1 MNKFK
6 AIFISTLVLI
16 SMSAISAP
24 KVYGKL
30 NIAVDSDSSD
40 VTSNSDN
47 STDIDLISNAS
58 RLGFK
63 GKVDMKNGLTGIY
76 QIEYEIDITGD
87 STKGPKNLVSIDDS
101 GTAVLGAGPDNTF
114 GTADDVI
121 TVTDPTFNKENSG
134 VQFNQRN
141 SFVGL
146 KGSFGTFKLGTHDT
160 PLKLAQL
167 KADLFNDLVGDI
179 KNVTDGENRI
189 GSFFGY
195 DSPVF
200 GGGVSISLSL
210 GKGKDDGINTDLD
223 GEFGNN
229 ISVSLKYDIDVIK
242 FVLATENNSIKGF
255 DHNRLGMMIPAG
267 PVTIGLIHTTTESSI
282 GNSVDYDATTV
293 SIAGKVADGKGKI
306 KFQYGTS
313 DKSEGLTQTSIGYD
327 HKLFKK
333 FKIFTYVTRRSQDAA
348 GEDDSHVG
356 LGIEYKF

>member
-6 AIFISTLVLI
+6 AVFISALVLI

-30 NIAVDSDSSD
+30 NIAVNNDGSDG
-40 VTSNSDN
+40 VNEKE
-47 STDIDLISNAS
+47 IDLVSNAS

-76 QIEYEIDITGD
+76 QIEYQVDITND
-87 STKGPKNLVSIDDS
+87 NTKGK
-101 GTAVLGAGPDNTF
+101 TF
-114 GTADDVI
+114 D
-121 TVTDPTFNKENSG
+121 
-134 VQFNQRN
+134 QRN

-146 KGSFGTFKLGTHDT
+146 KGNFGTLKLGTHDT

-167 KADLFNDLVGDI
+167 KADLFNDLKGDI
-179 KNVTDGENRI
+179 KNTTDGENRI

-242 FVLATENNSIKGF
+242 FVIATENNSIKGY

-282 GNSVDYDATTV
+282 GNTVDYDATTV

-313 DKSEGLTQTSIGYD
+313 DKSPGLTQTQIGYD

>member
-6 AIFISTLVLI
+6 AIFVSALVLI

-30 NIAVDSDSSD
+30 NISVNNDSSD
-40 VTSNSDN
+40 TTSNTDN
-47 STDIDLISNAS
+47 SSDIDLISNAS

-63 GKVDMKNGLTGIY
+63 GQVDMKNGLTGIY
-76 QIEYEIDITGD
+76 QIEYQVDIT
-87 STKGPKNLVSIDDS
+87 N
-101 GTAVLGAGPDNTF
+101 DNTKSK
-114 GTADDVI
+114 
-121 TVTDPTFNKENSG
+121 TFD
-134 VQFNQRN
+134 QRN

-146 KGSFGTFKLGTHDT
+146 KGNFGTFKLGTHDT

-167 KADLFNDLVGDI
+167 KADLFNDLKGDI
-179 KNVTDGENRI
+179 KNTTDGENRI

-242 FVLATENNSIKGF
+242 FVIATENNSIKGY

-267 PVTIGLIHTTTESSI
+267 PVTIGLIHTATESSI
-282 GNSVDYDATTV
+282 GNTVDYDATTV

-313 DKSEGLTQTSIGYD
+313 DKSPGLTQTQIGYD

-333 FKIFTYVTRRSQDAA
+333 FKSLHMLQDVPKMLWAKMILT
-348 GEDDSHVG
+348 SV
-356 LGIEYKF
+356 

>member
-6 AIFISTLVLI
+6 AIFVLALVLI

-30 NIAVDSDSSD
+30 NISVNNDSSD
-40 VTSNSDN
+40 TTSNTDN
-47 STDIDLISNAS
+47 SSDIDLISNAS

-63 GKVDMKNGLTGIY
+63 GQVDMKNGLTGIY
-76 QIEYEIDITGD
+76 QIEYQVDIT
-87 STKGPKNLVSIDDS
+87 N
-101 GTAVLGAGPDNTF
+101 DNTKSK
-114 GTADDVI
+114 
-121 TVTDPTFNKENSG
+121 TFD
-134 VQFNQRN
+134 QRN

-146 KGSFGTFKLGTHDT
+146 KGNFGTFKLGTHDT

-167 KADLFNDLVGDI
+167 KADLFNDLKGDI
-179 KNVTDGENRI
+179 KNTTDGENRI

-242 FVLATENNSIKGF
+242 FVIATENNSIKGY

-282 GNSVDYDATTV
+282 GNTVDYDATTV

-313 DKSEGLTQTSIGYD
+313 DKSPGLTQTQIGYD

>member
-6 AIFISTLVLI
+6 AVFISALVLI

-30 NIAVDSDSSD
+30 NISVNNDSSD
-40 VTSNSDN
+40 TTSNTDN
-47 STDIDLISNAS
+47 SSDIDLISNAS

-63 GKVDMKNGLTGIY
+63 GQVDMKNGLTGIY
-76 QIEYEIDITGD
+76 QIEYQVDIT
-87 STKGPKNLVSIDDS
+87 N
-101 GTAVLGAGPDNTF
+101 DNTKSK
-114 GTADDVI
+114 
-121 TVTDPTFNKENSG
+121 TFD
-134 VQFNQRN
+134 QRN

-146 KGSFGTFKLGTHDT
+146 KGNFGTFKLGTHDT

-167 KADLFNDLVGDI
+167 KADLFNDLKGDI
-179 KNVTDGENRI
+179 KNTTDGENRI

-242 FVLATENNSIKGF
+242 FVIATENNSIKGY

-267 PVTIGLIHTTTESSI
+267 PVTIGLIHTATESSI
-282 GNSVDYDATTV
+282 GNTVDYDATTV

-313 DKSEGLTQTSIGYD
+313 DKSPGLTQTQIGYD

>member
-6 AIFISTLVLI
+6 AIFVLALVLI

-30 NIAVDSDSSD
+30 NISVNNDSSD
-40 VTSNSDN
+40 ITSNTDN
-47 STDIDLISNAS
+47 SSDIDLISNAS

-63 GKVDMKNGLTGIY
+63 GQVDMKNGLTGIY
-76 QIEYEIDITGD
+76 QIEYQVDIT
-87 STKGPKNLVSIDDS
+87 N
-101 GTAVLGAGPDNTF
+101 DNTKSK
-114 GTADDVI
+114 
-121 TVTDPTFNKENSG
+121 TFD
-134 VQFNQRN
+134 QRN

-146 KGSFGTFKLGTHDT
+146 KGNFGTFKLGTHDT

-167 KADLFNDLVGDI
+167 KADLFNDLKGDI
-179 KNVTDGENRI
+179 KNTTDGENRI

-242 FVLATENNSIKGF
+242 FVIATENNSIKGY

-282 GNSVDYDATTV
+282 GNTVDYDATTV

-313 DKSEGLTQTSIGYD
+313 DKSPGLTQTQIGYD

>member
-6 AIFISTLVLI
+6 AVFISALVLI

-30 NIAVDSDSSD
+30 NISVNNDSSD
-40 VTSNSDN
+40 ITSNTDN
-47 STDIDLISNAS
+47 SSDIDLISNAS

-63 GKVDMKNGLTGIY
+63 GQVDMKNGLTGIY
-76 QIEYEIDITGD
+76 QIEYQVDITND
-87 STKGPKNLVSIDDS
+87 NTKGK
-101 GTAVLGAGPDNTF
+101 TF
-114 GTADDVI
+114 D
-121 TVTDPTFNKENSG
+121 
-134 VQFNQRN
+134 QRN

-146 KGSFGTFKLGTHDT
+146 KGNFGTFKLGTHDT

-167 KADLFNDLVGDI
+167 KADLFNDLKGDI
-179 KNVTDGENRI
+179 KNTTDGENRI

-242 FVLATENNSIKGF
+242 FVIATENNSIKGY

-282 GNSVDYDATTV
+282 GNTVDYDATTV

-313 DKSEGLTQTSIGYD
+313 DKSPGLTQTQIGYD